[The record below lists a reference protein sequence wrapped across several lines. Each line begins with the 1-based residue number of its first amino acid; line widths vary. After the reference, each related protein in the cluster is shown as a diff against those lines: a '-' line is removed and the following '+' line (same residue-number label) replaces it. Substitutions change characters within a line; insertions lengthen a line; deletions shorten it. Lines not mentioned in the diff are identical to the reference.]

1 MAKEKLISYVKK
13 YKYVALVV
21 LVGVVL
27 MLLPSGKGEQQDTV
41 EPVNV
46 SEGYSLAET
55 ERRMEQV
62 LGRIRGVGQVQ
73 VMLTLK
79 SGSSL
84 QLAENRSDSLRDTE
98 ARQERDVVTL
108 NQGSGYEDV
117 VVTEQ
122 VLGRIRGVGQVQVML
137 TLKSGSSLQLAENRS
152 DSLRDTEARQER
164 DVVTLNQGSGY
175 EDVVVTEQTYPV
187 YQGAVIVCQ
196 GAGDSGVH
204 LAVVQAVSVLT
215 GLGSDKIT
223 VVQWK

>member
-13 YKYVALVV
+13 YKYVALVA

-27 MLLPSGKGEQQDTV
+27 MLLPSGGSKEQQDTAA
-41 EPVNV
+41 PVNV
-46 SEGYSLAET
+46 SESYSLAET

-98 ARQERDVVTL
+98 DRQDRDVVTL
-108 NQGSGYEDV
+108 NRGSGYEDV
-117 VVTEQ
+117 
-122 VLGRIRGVGQVQVML
+122 I
-137 TLKSGSSLQLAENRS
+137 
-152 DSLRDTEARQER
+152 
-164 DVVTLNQGSGY
+164 
-175 EDVVVTEQTYPV
+175 VTEQTYPV
-187 YQGAVIVCQ
+187 YQGAVVVCQ
-196 GAGDSGVH
+196 GAGDSTVH
-204 LAVVQAVSVLT
+204 LAVLQAVSVLT
-215 GLGSDKIT
+215 GLSSDKIT

>member
-21 LVGVVL
+21 LAGVVL
-27 MLLPSGKGEQQDTV
+27 MLLPSGKGAQQTVSEQ
-41 EPVNV
+41 PVNV
-46 SEGYSLAET
+46 SEVYSLAET
-55 ERRMEQV
+55 EKRLEQL

-84 QLAENRSDSLRDTE
+84 QLAENRSTSLRDAE
-98 ARQERDVVTL
+98 NRQDRDVVTL
-108 NQGSGYEDV
+108 N
-117 VVTEQ
+117 
-122 VLGRIRGVGQVQVML
+122 R
-137 TLKSGSSLQLAENRS
+137 
-152 DSLRDTEARQER
+152 
-164 DVVTLNQGSGY
+164 GSGY

-187 YQGAVIVCQ
+187 YQGAVVVCQ
-196 GAGDSGVH
+196 GAGDSSVN
-204 LAVVQAVSVLT
+204 LAVIQAVSVLT

>member
-21 LVGVVL
+21 LAGVVL
-27 MLLPSGKGEQQDTV
+27 MLLPSGKGEQQTV
-41 EPVNV
+41 SDQPVNV
-46 SEGYSLAET
+46 SETYSLAET
-55 ERRMEQV
+55 EKRLEQL

-84 QLAENRSDSLRDTE
+84 QLAENRSTSLRDAE
-98 ARQERDVVTL
+98 NRQDRDVVTL
-108 NQGSGYEDV
+108 N
-117 VVTEQ
+117 
-122 VLGRIRGVGQVQVML
+122 R
-137 TLKSGSSLQLAENRS
+137 
-152 DSLRDTEARQER
+152 
-164 DVVTLNQGSGY
+164 GSGY

-187 YQGAVIVCQ
+187 YQGAVVVCQ
-196 GAGDSGVH
+196 GAGDSSVN
-204 LAVVQAVSVLT
+204 LAVIQAVSVLT

>member
-13 YKYVALVV
+13 YRYVALVV
-21 LVGVVL
+21 LAGVVL
-27 MLLPSGKGEQQDTV
+27 MLLPSGKGEQQVSSDQ
-41 EPVNV
+41 PVNV
-46 SEGYSLAET
+46 SEAYSLAET
-55 ERRMEQV
+55 EKRLEQL

-84 QLAENRSDSLRDTE
+84 QLAENRSTSLRDTE
-98 ARQERDVVTL
+98 DRQDRDVVTL
-108 NQGSGYEDV
+108 N
-117 VVTEQ
+117 
-122 VLGRIRGVGQVQVML
+122 R
-137 TLKSGSSLQLAENRS
+137 
-152 DSLRDTEARQER
+152 
-164 DVVTLNQGSGY
+164 GSGY

>member
-21 LVGVVL
+21 LAGVVL
-27 MLLPSGKGEQQDTV
+27 MLLPSGKGEQQTASDQ
-41 EPVNV
+41 PVSV
-46 SEGYSLAET
+46 SEAYSLAET
-55 ERRMEQV
+55 EKRLEQL

-84 QLAENRSDSLRDTE
+84 QLAENRSTSLRDTE
-98 ARQERDVVTL
+98 NRQDRDVVTL
-108 NQGSGYEDV
+108 N
-117 VVTEQ
+117 
-122 VLGRIRGVGQVQVML
+122 R
-137 TLKSGSSLQLAENRS
+137 
-152 DSLRDTEARQER
+152 
-164 DVVTLNQGSGY
+164 GSGY

-187 YQGAVIVCQ
+187 YQGAVVVCQ
-196 GAGDSGVH
+196 GAGDSSVH
-204 LAVVQAVSVLT
+204 LAVIQAVSVLT

>member
-21 LVGVVL
+21 LAGVVL
-27 MLLPSGKGEQQDTV
+27 MLLPSGKGEQQTV
-41 EPVNV
+41 SDQPVNV
-46 SEGYSLAET
+46 SEAYSLAET
-55 ERRMEQV
+55 EKRLEQL

-84 QLAENRSDSLRDTE
+84 QLAENRSTSLRDTE
-98 ARQERDVVTL
+98 DRQDRDVVTL
-108 NQGSGYEDV
+108 N
-117 VVTEQ
+117 
-122 VLGRIRGVGQVQVML
+122 R
-137 TLKSGSSLQLAENRS
+137 
-152 DSLRDTEARQER
+152 
-164 DVVTLNQGSGY
+164 GSGY

-187 YQGAVIVCQ
+187 YQGAVVVCQ
-196 GAGDSGVH
+196 GAGDSSVN
-204 LAVVQAVSVLT
+204 LAVIQAVSVLT

>member
-21 LVGVVL
+21 LAGVVL
-27 MLLPSGKGEQQDTV
+27 MLLPSGKGEQQTSSDQ
-41 EPVNV
+41 PVNV
-46 SEGYSLAET
+46 SEAYSLAET
-55 ERRMEQV
+55 EKRLEQL

-84 QLAENRSDSLRDTE
+84 QLAENRSTSLRDTE
-98 ARQERDVVTL
+98 DRQDRDVVTL
-108 NQGSGYEDV
+108 N
-117 VVTEQ
+117 
-122 VLGRIRGVGQVQVML
+122 R
-137 TLKSGSSLQLAENRS
+137 
-152 DSLRDTEARQER
+152 
-164 DVVTLNQGSGY
+164 GSGY

>member
-1 MAKEKLISYVKK
+1 MAKEKLLSYVKK

-108 NQGSGYEDV
+108 NRLSGRGDRV
-117 VVTEQ
+117 S
-122 VLGRIRGVGQVQVML
+122 GRGRQRRS
-137 TLKSGSSLQLAENRS
+137 SG
-152 DSLRDTEARQER
+152 
-164 DVVTLNQGSGY
+164 G
-175 EDVVVTEQTYPV
+175 
-187 YQGAVIVCQ
+187 
-196 GAGDSGVH
+196 GAGGIGADW
-204 LAVVQAVSVLT
+204 T
-215 GLGSDKIT
+215 G
-223 VVQWK
+223 QR

>member
-13 YKYVALVV
+13 YKYVALVA

-27 MLLPSGKGEQQDTV
+27 MLLPSGGSKEQQDTAA
-41 EPVNV
+41 PVNV
-46 SEGYSLAET
+46 SESYSLAET

-84 QLAENRSDSLRDTE
+84 QLAENRSASLRDSE
-98 ARQERDVVTL
+98 DRQERDVVTL
-108 NQGSGYEDV
+108 N
-117 VVTEQ
+117 
-122 VLGRIRGVGQVQVML
+122 R
-137 TLKSGSSLQLAENRS
+137 
-152 DSLRDTEARQER
+152 
-164 DVVTLNQGSGY
+164 GSGY

-187 YQGAVIVCQ
+187 YQGAVVVCQ
-196 GAGDSGVH
+196 GASDSGVH
-204 LAVVQAVSVLT
+204 LAVIEAVSVLT
-215 GLGSDKIT
+215 GLGSDRIT

>member
-21 LVGVVL
+21 LAGVVL
-27 MLLPSGKGEQQDTV
+27 MLLPSGKGEQQTSSDQ
-41 EPVNV
+41 PVNV
-46 SEGYSLAET
+46 SEAYSLAET
-55 ERRMEQV
+55 EKRLEQL

-84 QLAENRSDSLRDTE
+84 QLAENRSTSLRDAE
-98 ARQERDVVTL
+98 NRQDRDVVTL
-108 NQGSGYEDV
+108 N
-117 VVTEQ
+117 
-122 VLGRIRGVGQVQVML
+122 R
-137 TLKSGSSLQLAENRS
+137 
-152 DSLRDTEARQER
+152 
-164 DVVTLNQGSGY
+164 GSGY

-187 YQGAVIVCQ
+187 YQGAVVVCQ
-196 GAGDSGVH
+196 GAGDSSVN
-204 LAVVQAVSVLT
+204 LAVIQAVSVLT

>member
-21 LVGVVL
+21 LAGVVL
-27 MLLPSGKGEQQDTV
+27 MLLPSGKGEQQTV
-41 EPVNV
+41 SDQPVNV
-46 SEGYSLAET
+46 SEAYSLAET
-55 ERRMEQV
+55 EKRLEQL

-84 QLAENRSDSLRDTE
+84 QLAENRSTSLRDTE
-98 ARQERDVVTL
+98 NRQDRDVVTL
-108 NQGSGYEDV
+108 N
-117 VVTEQ
+117 
-122 VLGRIRGVGQVQVML
+122 R
-137 TLKSGSSLQLAENRS
+137 
-152 DSLRDTEARQER
+152 
-164 DVVTLNQGSGY
+164 GSGY

-187 YQGAVIVCQ
+187 YQGAVVVCQ
-196 GAGDSGVH
+196 GAGDSSVN
-204 LAVVQAVSVLT
+204 LSVIQAVSVLT

>member
-21 LVGVVL
+21 LAGVVL
-27 MLLPSGKGEQQDTV
+27 MLLPSGKGAQQTV
-41 EPVNV
+41 SDQPVNV
-46 SEGYSLAET
+46 SEAYSLAET
-55 ERRMEQV
+55 EKRLEQL

-84 QLAENRSDSLRDTE
+84 QLAENRSTSLRDTE
-98 ARQERDVVTL
+98 NRQDRDVVTL
-108 NQGSGYEDV
+108 N
-117 VVTEQ
+117 
-122 VLGRIRGVGQVQVML
+122 R
-137 TLKSGSSLQLAENRS
+137 
-152 DSLRDTEARQER
+152 
-164 DVVTLNQGSGY
+164 GSGY

>member
-21 LVGVVL
+21 LAGVVL
-27 MLLPSGKGEQQDTV
+27 MLLPSGKGEQQTTV
-41 EPVNV
+41 DQPVNV
-46 SEGYSLAET
+46 SEAYSLAET
-55 ERRMEQV
+55 EKRLEQL

-84 QLAENRSDSLRDTE
+84 QLAENRSTSLRDTE
-98 ARQERDVVTL
+98 NRQDRDVVTL
-108 NQGSGYEDV
+108 N
-117 VVTEQ
+117 
-122 VLGRIRGVGQVQVML
+122 R
-137 TLKSGSSLQLAENRS
+137 
-152 DSLRDTEARQER
+152 
-164 DVVTLNQGSGY
+164 GSGY

-187 YQGAVIVCQ
+187 YQGAVVVCQ
-196 GAGDSGVH
+196 GAGDSSVH
-204 LAVVQAVSVLT
+204 LAVIQAVSVLT

>member
-21 LVGVVL
+21 LAGVVL
-27 MLLPSGKGEQQDTV
+27 MLLPSGKGEQQTV
-41 EPVNV
+41 SDQPVNV
-46 SEGYSLAET
+46 SEAYSLAET
-55 ERRMEQV
+55 EKRLEQL

-84 QLAENRSDSLRDTE
+84 QLAENRSTSLRDTE
-98 ARQERDVVTL
+98 NRQDRDVVTL
-108 NQGSGYEDV
+108 N
-117 VVTEQ
+117 
-122 VLGRIRGVGQVQVML
+122 R
-137 TLKSGSSLQLAENRS
+137 
-152 DSLRDTEARQER
+152 
-164 DVVTLNQGSGY
+164 GSGY

-187 YQGAVIVCQ
+187 YQGAVVVCQ
-196 GAGDSGVH
+196 GAGDSSVH
-204 LAVVQAVSVLT
+204 LAVIQAVSVLT

>member
-21 LVGVVL
+21 LAGVVL
-27 MLLPSGKGEQQDTV
+27 MLLPSGKGEQQVSSDQ
-41 EPVNV
+41 PVNV
-46 SEGYSLAET
+46 SEAYSLAET
-55 ERRMEQV
+55 EKRLEQL

-84 QLAENRSDSLRDTE
+84 QLAENRSTSLRDTE
-98 ARQERDVVTL
+98 DRQDRDVVTL
-108 NQGSGYEDV
+108 N
-117 VVTEQ
+117 
-122 VLGRIRGVGQVQVML
+122 R
-137 TLKSGSSLQLAENRS
+137 
-152 DSLRDTEARQER
+152 
-164 DVVTLNQGSGY
+164 GSGY

-187 YQGAVIVCQ
+187 YQGAVVVCQ
-196 GAGDSGVH
+196 GAGDSSVH
-204 LAVVQAVSVLT
+204 LAVIQAVSVLT